1 MALYNPPATF
11 TLPVD
16 TSSIANEITNSLSTI
31 ASIIAPANTNRQSL
45 TIFNSL
51 TQTVYID
58 VTSSV
63 SVTNYMVP
71 IPAGGFYELPIK
83 YTGAFY
89 GIIANGT
96 GSVEIREF
104 V

>member
-11 TLPVD
+11 TFVD
-16 TSSIANEITNSLSTI
+16 TSSTGSEVANSLSNVG
-31 ASIIAPANTNRQSL
+31 SIIVPANTNRQSL

-89 GIIANGT
+89 GIIASGT